1 MSRRDPSTYDQ
12 HQFSDQQIQHFKE
25 IFSEFDK
32 DGDGTL
38 DTKYVGT
45 IMRSLGQSP
54 TENELQNIIDEVD
67 ADKSGCMDFS
77 EFLAMMADHM
87 KEETDTIGDI
97 CTAFKAFDESGK
109 GVISVEKLKHVL
121 TNLGD
126 ALNDEEL
133 EELIKS
139 ADSESSGLVIYE
151 DFVTKMMAG
160 DKNEKKAE
168 VVEEAQ
174 GEQRPVSQ
182 LSSQKG
188 TTIRKSK

>member
-1 MSRRDPSTYDQ
+1 MSRREPYAIYDQ
-12 HQFSDQQIQHFKE
+12 HRFNDQQIQHFKE
-25 IFSEFDK
+25 IFSELDK

-54 TENELQNIIDEVD
+54 TESELRNIIGEVD

-77 EFLAMMADHM
+77 EFLGMMADHM
-87 KEETDTIGDI
+87 KEETDTTEDI
-97 CTAFKAFDESGK
+97 CTAFSAFDDSGK

-121 TNLGD
+121 TSLGD
-126 ALNDEEL
+126 ALTEEEL

-139 ADSESSGLVIYE
+139 ADSDSSGLVLYE

-160 DKNEKKAE
+160 EKH
-168 VVEEAQ
+168 VYF
-174 GEQRPVSQ
+174 
-182 LSSQKG
+182 L
-188 TTIRKSK
+188 